1 MKNLFFV
8 LIVLLVVIGIAGCT
22 AGPNKMVNSPDEEE
36 KVAGFW
42 QGLWHGIICPFTF
55 LISLFVDTLHIY
67 EVHNNGGWYNFGFV
81 LGASIIFGG
90 GGSGVARRRR

>member
-42 QGLWHGIICPFTF
+42 QIGRAH
-55 LISLFVDTLHIY
+55 V
-67 EVHNNGGWYNFGFV
+67 
-81 LGASIIFGG
+81 
-90 GGSGVARRRR
+90 